1 MIVLQRRT
9 HQHLRNINKN
19 PWSEIP
25 YWGTVTTLLGSFI
38 FTKAGQARHD
48 HKHHKQCLCKIIST
62 PGKISERENF
72 FSVNSKIFVLLLV
85 KKVQILKE
93 LWCLDAEI
101 GVF

>member
-25 YWGTVTTLLGSFI
+25 YWGTVTTMLGSFI

-48 HKHHKQCLCKIIST
+48 HIQSAAFGRIVIQSQIHFPHHEE
-62 PGKISERENF
+62 GE
-72 FSVNSKIFVLLLV
+72 VLS
-85 KKVQILKE
+85 
-93 LWCLDAEI
+93 D
-101 GVF
+101 